1 MEVSKKMLEVVKATR
16 RSVSLKILSRAN
28 SLIANNN
35 IRSAIFKFKTT
46 YVKPLK
52 H

>member
-1 MEVSKKMLEVVKATR
+1 MEVSEKMLEVVKATR

-35 IRSAIFKFKTT
+35 IRSVILEIKATD
-46 YVKPLK
+46 VKPLK